1 MEYEQKF
8 IPEGWNDIN
17 RTFSLEELNIAYING
32 NIMQAKVKRCDSNYN
47 LYLDLGNNIT
57 GIIPRE
63 EIEAIN
69 IDATGFPKP
78 NICKSKVN
86 KFVQFK
92 VKDTTKKDTVILSR
106 KAVGKEAMK
115 WMKND
120 LKEGMCVCGIVKN
133 IRPYGAFVEIGGG
146 IVGLVHIEDISV
158 ARIKTPY
165 ERFNIGQKINIM
177 IKSIDRKTNRVILSY
192 KELYGTWEENVEDL
206 HEGMVVKGIARE
218 TEKSKN
224 GIFIEL
230 KPNLVGLAEYKEN
243 IEYGQNV
250 DVYIK
255 RIIPEKKKVKLVII
269 NNKNYKTDISN
280 LHGKNSFC
288 I

>member
-1 MEYEQKF
+1 MEHNQKF
-8 IPEGWNDIN
+8 IPEGWNDM
-17 RTFSLEELNIAYING
+17 TKAFSLEELNVASING
-32 NIMQAKVKRCDSNYN
+32 NIMQAKVTRCDSNYN

-63 EIEAIN
+63 EVEAVN
-69 IDATGFPKP
+69 VDETGFPKP
-78 NICKSKVN
+78 NICTSKIN
-86 KFVQFK
+86 KYVQFK
-92 VKDTTKKDTVILSR
+92 VKDTSKKDVVILSR
-106 KAVGKEAMK
+106 RAVGKEAMN

-158 ARIKTPY
+158 ARIKTPF
-165 ERFNIGQKINIM
+165 ERFKIGQKINIM

-192 KELYGTWEENVEDL
+192 KEMYGTWEENIADL
-206 HEGMVVKGIARE
+206 NEGMTVKGIARE
-218 TEKSKN
+218 IEKSKN

-230 KPNLVGLAEYKEN
+230 KPNLIGLAEYKEN

-255 RIIPEKKKVKLVII
+255 RIIPEKKKVKLII
-269 NNKNYKTDISN
+269 V
-280 LHGKNSFC
+280 
-288 I
+288 